1 MPNHRLQTR
10 TVNGKMASPVPRG
23 GSVASANGTGA
34 RHINAHSGTNT
45 MPQEAQ
51 LKVLR
56 LIESNPRISQREIAE
71 KLNLSLGKANYCIHA
86 LIDIGWLKAKNFK
99 NSANKLAY
107 AYVLTPSG
115 LRQRAEATMH
125 FLERKRAEYE
135 ALRAEIELLEQELM
149 THEPERTRAGKGDAS
164 S

>member
-1 MPNHRLQTR
+1 
-10 TVNGKMASPVPRG
+10 MASPAPRG
-23 GSVASANGTGA
+23 GSVASAN
-34 RHINAHSGTNT
+34 RIGTNGAPDRANTDTSVATT

-56 LIESNPRISQREIAE
+56 LIEANPRISQREIAE

-135 ALRAEIELLEQELM
+135 ALRQEIEQLESELAA
-149 THEPERTRAGKGDAS
+149 RRDGQVDRR
-164 S
+164 